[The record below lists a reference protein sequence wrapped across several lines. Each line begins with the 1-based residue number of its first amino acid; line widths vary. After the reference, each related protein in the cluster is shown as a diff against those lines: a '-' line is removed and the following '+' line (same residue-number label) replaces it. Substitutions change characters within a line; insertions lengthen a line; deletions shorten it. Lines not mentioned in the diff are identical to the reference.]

1 MNFELSLEN
10 NDLDKKD
17 QVSDITP
24 EKLAKWKA
32 VINQILDSSHKNF
45 SKKEIIFYPNTLNP
59 DRINFACP
67 ICGDSIKNTRKRRG
81 NIYLAT
87 LTYHCF
93 NGDCLSHMSLDK
105 FFKHFHYENVLDA
118 GDYVRIKNGNTFEK
132 KEIDINNFFG
142 IKELLFKRS
151 FIKEKL
157 GFTEIQKGSTLE
169 SYLLN
174 RYQSNFKLFLEETK
188 TGNLIILNCSKD
200 GEYIISFQ
208 VRTMKEKTTIENKY
222 LSFTYSKVCEF
233 LGIERKDDSIKMD
246 KISTYFGIF
255 FINWGL
261 PINVFEGPMDSFLL
275 KNSIGLCSLNNSFN
289 IESVEKRFVLDY
301 DPPGKKKS
309 MELLNQGETVFLW
322 GMIINDHKM
331 PQRKKWDWN
340 DLVIWCIQNGKQ
352 IDISRYFS
360 NNKLDI
366 IWM

>member
-1 MNFELSLEN
+1 MNFELSLD
-10 NDLDKKD
+10 NDLSKND

-24 EKLAKWKA
+24 EKLSKWKK
-32 VINQILDSSHKNF
+32 VLSQILDSSHSNF

-67 ICGDSIKNTRKRRG
+67 ICGDSVKNTRKRRG
-81 NIYLAT
+81 NIYLET

-105 FFKHFHYENVLDA
+105 FFQRFNYENVLDP
-118 GDYVRIKNGNTFEK
+118 GDFVRIRNGNTFEK
-132 KEIDINNFFG
+132 KEIDINNFLG
-142 IKELLFKRS
+142 IKELLFNRS
-151 FIKEKL
+151 FLKEKL
-157 GFTEIQKGSTLE
+157 GFQEIQKGSTLE
-169 SYLLN
+169 IYLLD
-174 RYQSNFKLFLEETK
+174 RYQSNFKLFLEEVK
-188 TGNLIILNCSKD
+188 TGNLIILNCSRD
-200 GEYIISFQ
+200 GEYVLSFQ
-208 VRTMKEKTTIENKY
+208 VRTMKEKTKTENKY
-222 LSFTYSKVCEF
+222 LTFTYSKVCEF
-233 LGIERKDDSIKMD
+233 LGKERTEESVKMD

-255 FINWGL
+255 SIDWGS

-289 IESVEKRFVLDY
+289 IESVVKKYVFDY
-301 DPPGKKKS
+301 DGPGKKKS
-309 MELLNQGETVFLW
+309 IELLSQGEIVFLW
-322 GMIINDHKM
+322 GLIINDFNM
-331 PQRKKWDWN
+331 PERKKWDWN